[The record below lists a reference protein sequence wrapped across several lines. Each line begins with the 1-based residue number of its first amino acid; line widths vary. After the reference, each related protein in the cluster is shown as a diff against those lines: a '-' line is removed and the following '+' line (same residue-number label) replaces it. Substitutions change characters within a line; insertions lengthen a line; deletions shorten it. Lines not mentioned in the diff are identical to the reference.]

1 MNSSSR
7 AAVAT
12 AAMAALRRPGSP
24 HLPALATIAAGML
37 LPSLLVLAYIL
48 VRNDGHFAYALA
60 APYTHLALAEQIA
73 QGHYGLNPGE
83 PSSPSSSIL
92 WPFLLAGLSFLR
104 LGEYSALLACL
115 VANLASGGLLYALG
129 LECGIRLD
137 RLRLPYLAAITV
149 SLTLALN
156 LIGLAFAGL
165 EHSLHVTLT
174 LASLL
179 GLVRFVRSGRAD
191 PWWLASIALLPLVRF
206 EAAAALAADILVL
219 LVFRKYRHALGVALA
234 GVAAIGGFALY
245 LHSLGLP
252 YLPNSVLARSEVAS
266 TGLDLAEAGA
276 GPAAL
281 VRALYS
287 SFRVNLLAYGATH
300 ILGMLVALAW
310 GVSRAARL
318 PRQGRA
324 RWAEVTAF
332 GFFAVV
338 ALAQL
343 TGGSLSSFS
352 RYEIYVLA
360 LGVGALMV
368 VFAAEAD
375 AFLARLR
382 PASCAAF
389 CLAVLL
395 LFAGYALRTVD
406 SISAAGNSHDQQYQ
420 LLRYVTEFYRRP
432 VAIDHPGRIFPR
444 QQTRP
449 EHDFRVGGV
458 GAARDSGN
466 YHRSVF
472 QVEGHAVL
480 DMSRGACLRR
490 VDRGS
495 KVLFPVSLSVGQRDP
510 VLWPFRPRNGRD
522 HIAKVQRER
531 VREHGVWRGIGSE
544 QSLGLAIALHEGYQR
559 VLPPGE
565 PQIVERL
572 SVDRE
577 EPHGRAVFG
586 RHIGDGC
593 ADSEG
598 QCGEART
605 VELHKFS
612 DHAPLAQHLRHAQDE
627 VGAGRAFGQPAG
639 QLEADDLGDQHR
651 DRLTE
656 HRGLRLD
663 AANSPAEHSEA
674 VDHRR
679 VRVGADQRVGVG
691 ERLAAFLFFED
702 DGGQV
707 LEVHLVDDA
716 RPGGD
721 HPEVVEGLLAP
732 AQELVALAVPFEFDL
747 HVLRECAGGAEVI
760 DLHRVVDDEV
770 NTLQWVNPARVAA
783 ERLDCLAH
791 RGEVHH
797 NGHARKVLE
806 QHPCRGERDLAIGPA
821 VGLPGCERLDV
832 FTRDGP
838 AVLQPEEVL
847 EQDLQ
852 REWQPVEMADALRAE
867 RFEREVG
874 VGAADGR

>member
-432 VAIDHPGRIFPR
+432 VAIDHPGRIYYRNPYYVLDISHLGSEAGR
-444 QQTRP
+444 KAAAEGHNAEWMEAEARRHGIGLALIHGSRRDELPASWQAVARLDLR
-449 EHDFRVGGV
+449 HRVV
-458 GAARDSGN
+458 GAGSP
-466 YHRSVF
+466 SVTF
-472 QVEGHAVL
+472 YAVRPADAPAIL
-480 DMSRGACLRR
+480 D
-490 VDRGS
+490 
-495 KVLFPVSLSVGQRDP
+495 
-510 VLWPFRPRNGRD
+510 
-522 HIAKVQRER
+522 
-531 VREHGVWRGIGSE
+531 
-544 QSLGLAIALHEGYQR
+544 ALHALAPT
-559 VLPPGE
+559 LPPGA
-565 PQIVERL
+565 RL
-572 SVDRE
+572 
-577 EPHGRAVFG
+577 VFL
-586 RHIGDGC
+586 DG
-593 ADSEG
+593 AGPEG
-598 QCGEART
+598 GGG
-605 VELHKFS
+605 
-612 DHAPLAQHLRHAQDE
+612 
-627 VGAGRAFGQPAG
+627 GAGR
-639 QLEADDLGDQHR
+639 
-651 DRLTE
+651 
-656 HRGLRLD
+656 
-663 AANSPAEHSEA
+663 
-674 VDHRR
+674 
-679 VRVGADQRVGVG
+679 
-691 ERLAAFLFFED
+691 
-702 DGGQV
+702 
-707 LEVHLVDDA
+707 
-716 RPGGD
+716 
-721 HPEVVEGLLAP
+721 
-732 AQELVALAVPFEFDL
+732 
-747 HVLRECAGGAEVI
+747 
-760 DLHRVVDDEV
+760 
-770 NTLQWVNPARVAA
+770 
-783 ERLDCLAH
+783 
-791 RGEVHH
+791 
-797 NGHARKVLE
+797 
-806 QHPCRGERDLAIGPA
+806 
-821 VGLPGCERLDV
+821 
-832 FTRDGP
+832 
-838 AVLQPEEVL
+838 
-847 EQDLQ
+847 
-852 REWQPVEMADALRAE
+852 
-867 RFEREVG
+867 
-874 VGAADGR
+874 